1 MRLVTL
7 ADGRCGRVAGDAIE
21 VLAGSLLDNLA
32 GAGETVGELALDG
45 ARLAAPVPR
54 PGKVIC
60 VGLNYADHAAES
72 GQALPER
79 PLLFNKLPDC
89 IVGPGAPIVR
99 PPGATRLDHEAEL
112 AVVIGRPA
120 RRVAEVDALGYVG
133 GYACFNDVSE
143 RDAQLG
149 DGQWLR
155 GKSYDGFGPLG
166 PCLVTPDE
174 IPDPQALRIAC
185 RVNGE
190 TRQDSSTAHMVFS
203 VAELIA
209 YCSRW
214 FPLNPGDVL
223 ATGTP
228 AGVGLGSGRY
238 LEPGDVVEV
247 EIEGLGVLDNP
258 VTG

>member
-7 ADGRCGRVAGDAIE
+7 ADGRCGRVVGEAIE
-21 VLAGSLLDNLA
+21 VLAGALIDNLD
-32 GAGETVGELALDG
+32 GGGEVVGELALEG
-45 ARLAAPVPR
+45 AVLAAPVPR

-72 GQALPER
+72 GQALPDR

-89 IVGPGAPIVR
+89 IVGPGAPISL

-112 AVVIGRPA
+112 AVVIGRRA
-120 RRVAEVDALGYVG
+120 RHVGEAEALAYVA

-155 GKSYDGFGPLG
+155 GKSYDGFGPFG
-166 PCLVTPDE
+166 PFLVTSDE
-174 IPDPQALRIAC
+174 IPDPQALRIVC

-190 TRQDSSTAHMVFS
+190 PRQDSSTAHMVFS
-203 VAELIA
+203 VAELIS

-228 AGVGLGSGRY
+228 AGVGLGTGRY
-238 LEPGDVVEV
+238 LEPGDIVDIEV
-247 EIEGLGVLDNP
+247 EGLGVLSNP
-258 VTG
+258 VVA